1 MTNFRYCPTCW
12 PTDLGEIDLDHRCLD
27 CGTPTL
33 VATPEK
39 QVELLLEQ
47 NEGLAICLEQAMD
60 VLKAHGIM
68 QSHPPRPGLRLV
80 HSARRDNDTGGD
92 S

>member
-1 MTNFRYCPTCW
+1 MTPFRYCPTCW
-12 PTDLGEIDLDHRCLD
+12 PTDFGEVDSDQLCCD

-47 NEGLAICLEQAMD
+47 NEGLSICLEQAMD
-60 VLKAHGIM
+60 VLKAHGLM
-68 QSHPPRPGLRLV
+68 PPQPSRPALHLV
-80 HSARRDNDTGGD
+80 HSKERKP